1 MNSAIIGSVPVHIQ
15 PSLKEKEVVDLT
27 KQVFFKPSD
36 GWSGDY
42 IPFYWDGKFRLFYL
56 LDRHAP
62 NGHLDGIPWCL
73 VETDDFVHFTPQG
86 VMLPYGTEEDQDRCV
101 YTGSVLRAQ
110 DKFHIFYT
118 GHNPYLRKK
127 GLPEQKVMHA
137 VSDDLH
143 TWTKIPEH
151 TFQAPAG
158 YECHDWRDPFVFF
171 DDADQLYHML
181 LAARLDKG
189 AAPRRG
195 CTAHLTSEDL
205 VSWALRE
212 PLWAPES
219 YFTHECPDLF
229 KMGDW
234 YYLIFSEFSDVNR
247 TRYVMSRSMYG
258 PWIAPAQDVFD
269 TRPYYAAKSYSDGKK
284 RYLFG
289 WISTRDDETDFSGF
303 RWAGSLAVHELY
315 QLENGELACR
325 EPETIAASWQAD
337 QRPLA
342 FENTESG
349 LTAARKKDGTAVCY
363 TAEDVPDS
371 YRFEADVSFDEGTHS
386 FGLLLNADPDAD
398 TGYALNF
405 EPAAERVEF
414 FIKPRLNYKHF
425 NDEGMNRVFHM
436 NAGRTFHLSIIVD
449 GTIAVAYIDD
459 RIAFSARMYSV
470 KGTRLGIY
478 ALHGGVTLHNARIS
492 TRQSD

>member
-1 MNSAIIGSVPVHIQ
+1 M
-15 PSLKEKEVVDLT
+15 T

-56 LDRHAP
+56 LDEHKP

-73 VETDDFVHFTPQG
+73 VETDDFVNFDPKG
-86 VMLPYGTEEDQDRCV
+86 VAIPYGTVEDQDRCI
-101 YTGSVLRAQ
+101 YTGSILRAQ

-118 GHNPYLRKK
+118 GHNPYLRQK

-137 VSDDLH
+137 VSDDLYN
-143 TWTKIPEH
+143 WTKLREH
-151 TFQAPAG
+151 TFQAPEG
-158 YECHDWRDPFVFF
+158 YEPHDWRDPFVFF
-171 DDADQLYHML
+171 DDSDNLYHML
-181 LAARLDKG
+181 LAARLTEG

-205 VSWALRE
+205 VSWTLKD

-234 YYLIFSEFSDVNR
+234 YYLIFSEFSDINR
-247 TRYVMSRSMYG
+247 TRYVMSKSMYG
-258 PWIAPAQDVFD
+258 PWIAPQNDVFD
-269 TRPYYAAKSYSDGKK
+269 TRPYYAAKSWSDGDK

-289 WISTRDDETDFSGF
+289 WISTRMEEDDFSGF

-325 EPETIAASWQAD
+325 EPETIAQSWKAD
-337 QRPLA
+337 QRPLE
-342 FENTESG
+342 FIGGTS
-349 LTAARKKDGTAVCY
+349 AACNKNGTAVVY
-363 TAEDVPDS
+363 TAEDMPAT
-371 YRFEADVSFDEGTHS
+371 YRIEADISFEEDTHN
-386 FGLLLNADPDAD
+386 FGFLLRANPEAD

-405 EPAAERVEF
+405 EPDAHRVDF
-414 FIKPRLNYKHF
+414 FIKPRLNYKNF
-425 NDEGMNRVFHM
+425 NDEGLNRIFHM
-436 NAGRTFHLSIIVD
+436 EAGKKYHLTITVD
-449 GTIAVAYIDD
+449 GTIAVAYINDE
-459 RIAFSARMYSV
+459 IAFSTRMYSV
-470 KGTRLGIY
+470 EGSKLGIY
-478 ALHGGVTLHNARIS
+478 ALHGGMTLHNARIS
-492 TRQSD
+492 TKQSD

>member
-1 MNSAIIGSVPVHIQ
+1 M
-15 PSLKEKEVVDLT
+15 T
-27 KQVFFKPSD
+27 KQVFFKPQD

-42 IPFYWDGKFRLFYL
+42 IPFYWNGKFRLFYL

-62 NGHLDGIPWCL
+62 RGHLDGIPWCL
-73 VETDDFVHFTPQG
+73 VETEDFVHFDPKG
-86 VMLPYGTEEDQDRCV
+86 VVIPYGTEQDQDRCV

-118 GHNPYLRKK
+118 GHNPFKRQQ

-137 VSDDLH
+137 VSDDLYN
-143 TWTKIPEH
+143 WTKMDEH
-151 TFQAPAG
+151 TFQAPEG
-158 YECHDWRDPFVFF
+158 YEPHDWRDPFVFF
-171 DDADQLYHML
+171 DDADNLYHML

-189 AAPRRG
+189 AA
-195 CTAHLTSEDL
+195 HLTSEDL
-205 VSWALRE
+205 TSWTVRE
-212 PLWAPES
+212 PLWTPES

-234 YYLIFSEFSDVNR
+234 YYLIFSEFSDINR
-247 TRYVMSRSMYG
+247 TRYVMSKSMYG
-258 PWIAPAQDVFD
+258 PWIAPQQDVFD
-269 TRPYYAAKSYSDGKK
+269 TRPYYAAKSCSDGEK

-325 EPETIAASWQAD
+325 EPETIADAWKAD
-337 QRPLA
+337 QRPVA
-342 FENTESG
+342 FDGTENG
-349 LTAARKKDGTAVCY
+349 LTSVRKADGTAVCY
-363 TAEDVPDS
+363 TAQTVPGS

-386 FGLLLNADPDAD
+386 FGLLLRADPKAD

-405 EPAAERVEF
+405 EPDASRVEF
-414 FIKPRLNYKHF
+414 FIKPRLNYKNF
-425 NDEGMNRVFHM
+425 NDEGLSRVFHM
-436 NAGRTFHLSIIVD
+436 DAGKTFHLTVTVDDTIV
-449 GTIAVAYIDD
+449 VAYIDD
-459 RIAFSARMYSV
+459 KIAFSARMYSV
-470 KGTRLGIY
+470 KGDRLGAY
-478 ALHGGVTLHNARIS
+478 ALHGGVTLHNVRIS